1 MDWRLRSAI
10 SSTRGDPKEST
21 TSTYEETLRLPGPLD
36 EERLLL
42 FDGHSHAYRSYYA
55 IRDLTAPDG
64 QPVNA
69 LFGFW
74 RAVLRTLRGYP
85 SAYVAVV
92 FDAPGKTFRH
102 ELFGDYKATRKPM
115 PDDLARQ
122 FPLVVELLEALGIP
136 VLSERGVEGDDV
148 LASLA
153 LRAAADGLTCL
164 VSTSD
169 KDMAQIVGD
178 RISLLRPSGRGEGD
192 EGQRLDRDGVLARY
206 GVLPEQ
212 MVDFLA
218 LVGDASDNVP
228 GVPNVGEKTAAQL
241 LAEFGSLDN
250 LMRDVERVRNERIR
264 NALVEHGDVARLA
277 QRLVQL
283 RTDVAAG
290 DVRSL
295 CRLRGVKEDAVRGF
309 FARVGFRSALQEI
322 GAESSTSAVAPAAVP
337 SPPPTSLFVP
347 SPTAPAM
354 GSDYRTVLDDA
365 ALESVVELLREA
377 KRFALDLE
385 TTSRNPMEAAIVGI
399 AVSPRPLLGFYIPIG
414 HDALGAP
421 AQLPLERVLA
431 ALRPL
436 IESETVEIIGQ
447 NLKYDLTILERYGV
461 APRAIRFDSMIA
473 SHLLRPDER
482 HHDLATIVR
491 TYLGQETVSYDEVA
505 GKNGLFAAV
514 AVDAAT
520 RYAAEDAEVVQRLYP
535 PLMSGLRETGLVR
548 LFEDVEIPLVPV
560 LARMERNG
568 ILVDCNV
575 LAEQGAALRR
585 ELAIIESDLF
595 DIAGGPFNP
604 NSPKQVAEILFGRLK
619 LPVISRTKT
628 GPSTSADVL
637 AELAVAHPLPGKL
650 LAYREVAK
658 LLTTYIDL
666 LPKTVNL
673 STGRIHTSFHQTST
687 ATGRLSSSDPNLQ
700 NVPTRKEVGGRI
712 RQAFVAPAGSVLLG
726 ADYSQIELRV
736 LAHLS
741 GDENL
746 IAALTRGMDLHR
758 LTASHIFSVPEAAVT
773 PAQRDAAKRVNFG
786 ILYGISPFGLAKE
799 IGTSHS
805 EAKAYIDRFF
815 SAYPGVRAFVEKC
828 IRRATEYG
836 YAETLLGRRRPLRDI
851 GSRDVTRRNFD
862 RRNAVNTPIQGSA
875 ADLIK
880 LAMIDIDRRIS
891 SEMWPARML
900 LQIHDELVF
909 EVEEETAGAVAAAIR
924 KSMENVL
931 SLRVPL
937 EVRVSTGRHWGEI

>member
-1 MDWRLRSAI
+1 MRSAI
-10 SSTRGDPKEST
+10 SSTRGDPKESA

-36 EERLLL
+36 EGRLLL
-42 FDGHSHAYRSYYA
+42 FDGHSHAYRAYYA
-55 IRDLTAPDG
+55 IRDMNAPDG

-74 RAVLRTLRGYP
+74 RSVLRTLRDYP

-115 PDDLARQ
+115 PDDLAQQ
-122 FPLVVELLEALGIP
+122 FPLFVELLEALGIP
-136 VLSERGVEGDDV
+136 ILSEGGVEGDDV

-153 LRAAADGLTCL
+153 LRAAAGGLTCL
-164 VSTSD
+164 VSTAD

-178 RISLLRPSGRGEGD
+178 RISLLRPSARGEGN

-218 LVGDASDNVP
+218 LVGDSSDNVP

-241 LAEFGSLDN
+241 LAEFGSLDT
-250 LMRDVERVRNERIR
+250 LMRDVERVRNERVR
-264 NALVEHGDVARLA
+264 KTLVEHEEAARLA
-277 QRLVQL
+277 QRLVRL

-295 CRLRGVKEDAVRGF
+295 CRLRGVNEDAVRGF
-309 FARVGFRSALQEI
+309 FARVGFRSALQEL
-322 GAESSTSAVAPAAVP
+322 GAGSSAPSAAPATVP
-337 SPPPTSLFVP
+337 SPMPTASAPPSVP
-347 SPTAPAM
+347 SPAM

-365 ALESVVELLREA
+365 TLEHVVESLREV

-421 AQLPLERVLA
+421 AQLPLERVLE

-436 IESETVEIIGQ
+436 IEAESPEIIGQ
-447 NLKYDLTILERYGV
+447 NLKYDLTILKRYGV
-461 APRAIRFDSMIA
+461 APRGICFDSMIA

-482 HHDLATIVR
+482 HHDLATIIR
-491 TYLGQETVSYDEVA
+491 TYLGQETISYDEVA
-505 GKNGLFAAV
+505 GKNGSFAAV
-514 AVDAAT
+514 SVDAAT

-535 PLMSGLRETGLVR
+535 LMMTGLRETGLVR

-575 LAEQGAALRR
+575 LAEQGAVLRR
-585 ELAIIESDLF
+585 ELAILESDLF

-650 LAYREVAK
+650 IAYREVAK

-666 LPKTVNL
+666 LPKAVNPH
-673 STGRIHTSFHQTST
+673 TGRIHTSFHQTST

-746 IAALTRGMDLHR
+746 VAALTHGMDLHR
-758 LTASHIFSVPEAAVT
+758 LTASYVFSVPETAVT
-773 PAQRDAAKRVNFG
+773 PAQRDAAKRINFG
-786 ILYGISPFGLAKE
+786 ILYGISPFGLARE

-815 SAYPGVRAFVEKC
+815 SAYPGVRVFVEEC
-828 IRRATEYG
+828 IRRATECG

-909 EVEEETAGAVAAAIR
+909 EAEEETADVVAAAIR

>member
-1 MDWRLRSAI
+1 M
-10 SSTRGDPKEST
+10 RGGPKEST
-21 TSTYEETLRLPGPLD
+21 TSTYEEILRLPGPLD

-42 FDGHSHAYRSYYA
+42 FDGHSHIYRAYYA

-64 QPVNA
+64 RPVNA
-69 LFGFW
+69 VFGFW
-74 RAVLRTLRGYP
+74 RAVLRTLRDYP

-115 PDDLARQ
+115 PDDLAQ
-122 FPLVVELLEALGIP
+122 QLPLVVELLDALGIP

-153 LRAAADGLTCL
+153 LRAAAAGLSCL

-169 KDMAQIVGD
+169 KDMAQIVGE
-178 RISLLRPSGRGEGD
+178 RIFLLRPSARGGD

-218 LVGDASDNVP
+218 LVGDPSDNVP
-228 GVPNVGEKTAAQL
+228 GVPAVGAKTAAQL
-241 LAEFGSLDN
+241 LGEFGSLDAM
-250 LMRDVERVRNERIR
+250 MRDVDCVRNERIR
-264 NALVEHGDVARLA
+264 KALVEHGEAARLA
-277 QRLVQL
+277 QRLVRL

-295 CRLRGVKEDAVRGF
+295 CRLCGVEEDAIRDF
-309 FARVGFRSALQEI
+309 FARVGFRSALQDLGVGSPGPSVMSI
-322 GAESSTSAVAPAAVP
+322 APT
-337 SPPPTSLFVP
+337 PPTPSALSVA
-347 SPTAPAM
+347 SPTTRAM
-354 GSDYRTVLDDA
+354 GNDYRTVLDDA
-365 ALESVVELLREA
+365 TLEFVVESLREA
-377 KRFALDLE
+377 ERFALDLE
-385 TTSRNPMEAAIVGI
+385 TTSRHPMEAAIVGI

-414 HDALGAP
+414 HDALGVP
-421 AQLPLERVLA
+421 AQLPLETVLE

-436 IESETVEIIGQ
+436 IEAEASEIIGQ
-447 NLKYDLTILERYGV
+447 NLKYDLTILNRYGIV
-461 APRAIRFDSMIA
+461 PRAIRFDSMIA

-482 HHDLATIVR
+482 HHDLGTIAR
-491 TYLGQETVSYDEVA
+491 TYLGEETTSYDEVA
-505 GKNGLFAAV
+505 GKNGSFAAV
-514 AVDAAT
+514 SVDAAT

-535 PLMSGLRETGLVR
+535 LLMTGLRETGLVR
-548 LFEDVEIPLVPV
+548 LFEDVELPLVPV

-568 ILVDCNV
+568 ILVDCGV

-585 ELAIIESDLF
+585 ELAILESDLF

-650 LAYREVAK
+650 IAYREVAK

-666 LPKTVNL
+666 LPRAVNPR
-673 STGRIHTSFHQTST
+673 TGRIHTSFHQTST

-746 IAALTRGMDLHR
+746 IAALTRGVDLHR
-758 LTASHIFSVPEAAVT
+758 LTASHVFSVPEAAVT
-773 PAQRDAAKRVNFG
+773 ASQRDAAKRINFG
-786 ILYGISPFGLAKE
+786 ILYGISPFGLSRE
-799 IGTSHS
+799 IGTSHG

-815 SAYPGVRAFVEKC
+815 SAYPGVRGFVEEC
-828 IRRATEYG
+828 VRRATECG

-851 GSRDVTRRNFD
+851 GSRNAARRNFD

-880 LAMIDIDRRIS
+880 LAMIDIDRRIRT
-891 SEMWPARML
+891 ERWPARML

-909 EVEEETAGAVAAAIR
+909 EVEEAAAADVVAAIR
-924 KSMENVL
+924 ESMENVRT
-931 SLRVPL
+931 LRVPL
-937 EVRVSTGRHWGEI
+937 EVKVSTGRHWGEI

>member
-1 MDWRLRSAI
+1 MDLKGSVTEKNLMAAFAGESQARNRYTYFSGVAKKEGYEQISRLFQETADQEKEHAKRLFKFMPGGEAQITATFPFGAI
-10 SSTRGDPKEST
+10 
-21 TSTYEETLRLPGPLD
+21 
-36 EERLLL
+36 
-42 FDGHSHAYRSYYA
+42 
-55 IRDLTAPDG
+55 
-64 QPVNA
+64 
-69 LFGFW
+69 
-74 RAVLRTLRGYP
+74 
-85 SAYVAVV
+85 
-92 FDAPGKTFRH
+92 GKT
-102 ELFGDYKATRKPM
+102 
-115 PDDLARQ
+115 
-122 FPLVVELLEALGIP
+122 EAN
-136 VLSERGVEGDDV
+136 
-148 LASLA
+148 
-153 LRAAADGLTCL
+153 LRAAAGGLTCL
-164 VSTSD
+164 VSTAD

-178 RISLLRPSGRGEGD
+178 RISLLRPSARGEGN

-218 LVGDASDNVP
+218 LVGDSSDNVP

-322 GAESSTSAVAPAAVP
+322 GAGSSAPSAASAPP
-337 SPPPTSLFVP
+337 SAP
-347 SPTAPAM
+347 SPTTPAM
-354 GSDYRTVLDDA
+354 GCDYRTVLDSA
-365 ALESVVELLREA
+365 TLESVVESLHEVE
-377 KRFALDLE
+377 RFALDLE

-421 AQLPLERVLA
+421 AQLPLETVLE
-431 ALRPL
+431 ALRPF
-436 IESETVEIIGQ
+436 IESESPEIIGQ
-447 NLKYDLTILERYGV
+447 NLKYDLTILKRYGV
-461 APRAIRFDSMIA
+461 APRGICFDSMIA

-491 TYLGQETVSYDEVA
+491 TYLGQETISYDEVA
-505 GKNGLFAAV
+505 GKNGSFAAV
-514 AVDAAT
+514 SVDAAT

-535 PLMSGLRETGLVR
+535 LMMTGLRETGLVR

-575 LAEQGAALRR
+575 LAEQGAVLRR
-585 ELAIIESDLF
+585 ELAILESDLF

-650 LAYREVAK
+650 IAYREVAK

-666 LPKTVNL
+666 LPKAVNPR
-673 STGRIHTSFHQTST
+673 TGRIHTSFHQTST

-712 RQAFVAPAGSVLLG
+712 RQAFVAPAGSVL
-726 ADYSQIELRV
+726 
-736 LAHLS
+736 
-741 GDENL
+741 
-746 IAALTRGMDLHR
+746 
-758 LTASHIFSVPEAAVT
+758 
-773 PAQRDAAKRVNFG
+773 
-786 ILYGISPFGLAKE
+786 
-799 IGTSHS
+799 
-805 EAKAYIDRFF
+805 
-815 SAYPGVRAFVEKC
+815 
-828 IRRATEYG
+828 
-836 YAETLLGRRRPLRDI
+836 
-851 GSRDVTRRNFD
+851 
-862 RRNAVNTPIQGSA
+862 
-875 ADLIK
+875 
-880 LAMIDIDRRIS
+880 
-891 SEMWPARML
+891 
-900 LQIHDELVF
+900 
-909 EVEEETAGAVAAAIR
+909 
-924 KSMENVL
+924 
-931 SLRVPL
+931 
-937 EVRVSTGRHWGEI
+937 

>member
-1 MDWRLRSAI
+1 M
-10 SSTRGDPKEST
+10 
-21 TSTYEETLRLPGPLD
+21 
-36 EERLLL
+36 L
-42 FDGHSHAYRSYYA
+42 FDGHSHAYRAYYA
-55 IRDLTAPDG
+55 IRDMNAPDG

-74 RAVLRTLRGYP
+74 RSVLRTLRDYP

-115 PDDLARQ
+115 PDDLAQQ
-122 FPLVVELLEALGIP
+122 FPLLVELLDALGIP
-136 VLSERGVEGDDV
+136 VLSEGGVEGDDV

-153 LRAAADGLTCL
+153 LRAAGGGLTCL
-164 VSTSD
+164 VSTAD

-178 RISLLRPSGRGEGD
+178 RISLLRPSARGEGN

-218 LVGDASDNVP
+218 LVGDSSDNVP

-241 LAEFGSLDN
+241 LAEFGSLDI
-250 LMRDVERVRNERIR
+250 LMRDVERVRNERVR
-264 NALVEHGDVARLA
+264 KTLVEHEETARLA
-277 QRLVQL
+277 QRLVRL

-309 FARVGFRSALQEI
+309 FARVGFRSALQEL
-322 GAESSTSAVAPAAVP
+322 GAGSSAPSATPATVP
-337 SPPPTSLFVP
+337 SPMPTASAPPSVP
-347 SPTAPAM
+347 SPAV

-365 ALESVVELLREA
+365 TLEHVVESLREVE
-377 KRFALDLE
+377 RFALDLE

-399 AVSPRPLLGFYIPIG
+399 AVSPRPRLGFYIPIG
-414 HDALGAP
+414 HDALGVP
-421 AQLPLERVLA
+421 AQLPLERVLE

-436 IESETVEIIGQ
+436 IEAESPEIIGQ
-447 NLKYDLTILERYGV
+447 NLKYDLTILKRYGV
-461 APRAIRFDSMIA
+461 APRGICFDSMIA

-491 TYLGQETVSYDEVA
+491 TYLGQETIPYDEVA
-505 GKNGLFAAV
+505 GKNGSFAAV
-514 AVDAAT
+514 SVDAAT

-535 PLMSGLRETGLVR
+535 LLMTGLRETGLVR

-575 LAEQGAALRR
+575 LAEQGAVLRR
-585 ELAIIESDLF
+585 ELAILESDLF

-650 LAYREVAK
+650 IAYREVAK

-666 LPKTVNL
+666 LPKAVNPR
-673 STGRIHTSFHQTST
+673 TGRIHTSFHQTST

-746 IAALTRGMDLHR
+746 IAALTRGVDLHR
-758 LTASHIFSVPEAAVT
+758 LTASHVFSVPEAAVT
-773 PAQRDAAKRVNFG
+773 ASQRDAAKRINFG
-786 ILYGISPFGLAKE
+786 ILYGISPFGLARE

-805 EAKAYIDRFF
+805 EAKAYIERFF
-815 SAYPGVRAFVEKC
+815 SAYPGVRVFVEEC
-828 IRRATEYG
+828 IRRATECG

-909 EVEEETAGAVAAAIR
+909 EVEEETADVVAAAIR
-924 KSMENVL
+924 ESMENVL

-937 EVRVSTGRHWGEI
+937 EVKVSAGRHWGEI